1 MTMKTLLVIFMLF
14 FNSLASLV
22 LELAHNEE
30 KVVLNMKN
38 GMKINSKSITFCIRF
53 NLEGSLKEPHYLFS
67 THTDQFFQLVMR
79 VQELIGVVEIKTKSF
94 MFSIPK
100 RTLKQYSWYH
110 LCFIADQSN
119 YKVIVD
125 GKSS

>member
-1 MTMKTLLVIFMLF
+1 MKTLLILFLLF
-14 FNSLASLV
+14 FNCLASLV
-22 LELAHNEE
+22 VELAENEE
-30 KVVLNMKN
+30 KVVLNMEK
-38 GMKINSKSITFCIRF
+38 GIAISSKSITFCIRF

-79 VQELIGVVEIKTKSF
+79 VQESIGVVEIKTKSF

-119 YKVIVD
+119 YKVIVE